1 MGSDWSTLT
10 GCLVML
16 IAERLLANDV
26 TDYIRFRAVCSP
38 WRQHTEDP
46 RVGDGLRPK
55 YLPRSWIM
63 LEETPPAA
71 APFRNRLLNTD
82 TGAVLAVDVPELED
96 HDVMG
101 PTLGGLL
108 TLRERGGAHVLRLLH
123 PFTRHLTELPS
134 LVTMIHAA
142 SHDPKMVEPEYHQPT
157 AIGLSDDHKAVA
169 VFCGLVNKVAVA
181 RPGDSHW
188 KWVYVPHFHL
198 ESAASLAG
206 CFYAVSHVY
215 IYQLESDGARGEP
228 KLVPVAYV
236 PVDAPSFRLT
246 LVADDERETLM
257 LMKEVFYVHAGE
269 EVPPEGP
276 DMLTMPRVC
285 VAYAVDMAARTIA
298 LSRLGARALFM
309 GDDRAV
315 WASPGAFSPG
325 VAADTVYAGRPNR
338 LFTVHECGIEADR
351 PLTVV
356 LHTHGLVSGLT
367 RHAVFE
373 SDDGEDLNPMGI
385 VETVSSYVASD
396 RGGAARPTMYVA
408 SHARRGRGRGV

>member
-1 MGSDWSTLT
+1 
-10 GCLVML
+10 
-16 IAERLLANDV
+16 
-26 TDYIRFRAVCSP
+26 
-38 WRQHTEDP
+38 
-46 RVGDGLRPK
+46 
-55 YLPRSWIM
+55 
-63 LEETPPAA
+63 
-71 APFRNRLLNTD
+71 
-82 TGAVLAVDVPELED
+82 
-96 HDVMG
+96 MG

-246 LVADDERETLM
+246 LVADDERERLM

-269 EVPPEGP
+269 EVPPEGARHA
-276 DMLTMPRVC
+276 DDAQGVRRV
-285 VAYAVDMAARTIA
+285 R
-298 LSRLGARALFM
+298 G
-309 GDDRAV
+309 GHGGEDDRAV
-315 WASPGAFSPG
+315 EAGRARAVHGRRPRGLG
-325 VAADTVYAGRPNR
+325 VAGGVLPGRRGGHRLRRPPQQALHRARVRHRGRPP
-338 LFTVHECGIEADR
+338 ADGR
-351 PLTVV
+351 AP
-356 LHTHGLVSGLT
+356 H
-367 RHAVFE
+367 
-373 SDDGEDLNPMGI
+373 
-385 VETVSSYVASD
+385 
-396 RGGAARPTMYVA
+396 ARP
-408 SHARRGRGRGV
+408 RERG